1 MFRFDGEF
9 FQTAGSSKFS
19 HRQTRG
25 MGNYKNK
32 ALTTGCNE
40 DYSCGIKTELM
51 DMKTLKW
58 SNGPD
63 FPFANN
69 NNP

>member
-1 MFRFDGEF
+1 M
-9 FQTAGSSKFS
+9 GS
-19 HRQTRG
+19 
-25 MGNYKNK
+25 YKNK

-69 NNP
+69 NNPYVNN